1 MKIVCPLQIREIIE
15 NIYYDWKFFKNK
27 AELDIMNDYANIA
40 KQFTKMCLLC
50 LCIGIAAI
58 IICYT
63 MPIILDIVS
72 PVNVSRAEDLHFAV
86 EYFVD
91 QSKYCYILILHLTVF
106 ICLGFITVIS
116 IGIMC
121 YSYALHACALFK
133 VTNYRMESTMDKD
146 VLRIPNPQR
155 QHVIRDRLICAVII
169 HRRAFLFCDILMQNL
184 QRSLLF
190 LAVIGVVSL
199 SINLFRLA
207 MVYSFFKCTKIT
219 AVFTTKE

>member
-91 QSKYCYILILHLTVF
+91 QSN
-106 ICLGFITVIS
+106 
-116 IGIMC
+116 
-121 YSYALHACALFK
+121 YALHACALFK

-199 SINLFRLA
+199 SINLFR
-207 MVYSFFKCTKIT
+207 VSNTIFCTIQFFQNNQVNISLIVRLTS
-219 AVFTTKE
+219 

>member
-91 QSKYCYILILHLTVF
+91 QS
-106 ICLGFITVIS
+106 
-116 IGIMC
+116 
-121 YSYALHACALFK
+121 
-133 VTNYRMESTMDKD
+133 NYRMESTMDKD

-199 SINLFRLA
+199 SINLFR
-207 MVYSFFKCTKIT
+207 VSNTIFCTIQFFQNNQVNISLIVRLTS
-219 AVFTTKE
+219 